1 MIFGS
6 QAPQFK
12 NTAKTQTVNL
22 DHAIMD
28 PNWFSV
34 REIEHESVIN
44 AHREFYKVANP
55 HAEFAVTIHLFKYDF
70 PNSKFDEIYPYLHQ
84 DVYFYP
90 HRDGGPL
97 NDANGTE
104 ILFHITDMQ
113 AIYLEQPSYYD
124 VLIISFK
131 SKDPISFSE
140 SFTSI
145 LTQNDGTV
153 IQTGDGKNIKIKPG
167 RELTEEVIT
176 TDAVTGDQSQE
187 TV

>member
-12 NTAKTQTVNL
+12 NTAKTQTVDL
-22 DHAIMD
+22 DHAVMD

-44 AHREFYKVANP
+44 AHREFYKVSDP
-55 HAEFAVTIHLFKYDF
+55 HAEFQVSIHLFKYDN
-70 PNSKFDEIYPYLHQ
+70 PNTKFDEIYPFLHQ

-97 NDANGTE
+97 NDSDGTE

-113 AIYLEQPSYYD
+113 AIYLEQPYHYD

-131 SKDPISFSE
+131 SKDPINFSE
-140 SFTSI
+140 SFKSI
-145 LTQNDGTV
+145 LTLKDGTV
-153 IQTGDGKNIKIKPG
+153 VQTKDGKNIKIKPG
-167 RELTEEVIT
+167 RELTDEIIT
-176 TDAVTGDQSQE
+176 TDKETGE
-187 TV
+187 TSVGII

>member
-12 NTAKTQTVNL
+12 NATKTQTVDL
-22 DHAIMD
+22 DHAVME

-44 AHREFYKVANP
+44 AHRGFIKISDP
-55 HAEFAVTIHLFKYDF
+55 HAEFQVSIHLFKYAN

-97 NDANGTE
+97 NDSDGVE
-104 ILFHITDMQ
+104 ILFHITDIQ
-113 AIYLEQPSYYD
+113 AIYLEQPYHYD
-124 VLIISFK
+124 VLTLTFK
-131 SKDPISFSE
+131 SKDPINFSE

-145 LTQNDGTV
+145 LTEKDGTNIV
-153 IQTGDGKNIKIKPG
+153 TKDGKQIKIKPG
-167 RELTEEVIT
+167 RDLTEEVT
-176 TDAVTGDQSQE
+176 TKDEDTGASLT
-187 TV
+187 TVE

>member
-12 NTAKTQTVNL
+12 NTSKTQTVDL
-22 DHAIMD
+22 DYAVMD

-44 AHREFYKVANP
+44 AHREFYKVSNP
-55 HAEFAVTIHLFKYDF
+55 HAEFSVTIHLFKYPF

-97 NDANGTE
+97 NDVDGNE
-104 ILFHITDMQ
+104 ILFHITDIQ
-113 AIYLEQPSYYD
+113 ALYLEQPAYYD
-124 VLIISFK
+124 VLIITFK
-131 SKDPISFSE
+131 SKDPISFTE

-145 LTQNDGTV
+145 LTEKDGTNIV
-153 IQTGDGKNIKIKPG
+153 TKDGKQIRIKPG
-167 RELTEEVIT
+167 RELTEEI
-176 TDAVTGDQSQE
+176 
-187 TV
+187 